1 MYTDKKR
8 VYLFSALVCSMLFL
22 SFFIPVSLRR
32 YVVAVFLVITAILV
46 IYMIKKRSILSINK
60 KQVLFIMFTIGLLYV
75 MIYYLLG
82 IEFGFHRN
90 IYGLP
95 VRNFFRFTVPIA
107 IIIVAME
114 LIRRVI
120 LAQKLL
126 IPNILVYVSGVLVDL
141 IIFINYDQINTF
153 NVFMDILGMAFLP
166 AFTLNLLYTY
176 LSKNYGAWPNIAF
189 RLITTLFIYFIPV
202 LPSIPDIMESVIK
215 FVLPFVIMGFISVLY
230 AKQKRV
236 VSHRKR
242 TISTIGTVFA
252 AVILIMFVM
261 LISCKFKYGAL
272 VIGSESMTG
281 SINKGD
287 VVVYEEYTGQPI
299 YEGDV
304 IVFEVDGKKVIH
316 RVVDIERINNI
327 YRYYTKGDANEDMDS
342 GYITEGQIVGV
353 THFRVV
359 YIGYPSLWVR
369 SIFD

>member
-32 YVVAVFLVITAILV
+32 YVVAVFLGVAAVLI

-60 KQVLFIMFTIGLLYV
+60 KQVLLIMITIGLLYV
-75 MIYYLLG
+75 MISYLLG

-95 VRNFFRFTVPIA
+95 VRNFFRFVVPITIM
-107 IIIVAME
+107 IIAVE
-114 LIRRVI
+114 LIRRVM
-120 LAQKLL
+120 LAQQL
-126 IPNILVYVSGVLVDL
+126 IIPKILMYVSSILVEL
-141 IIFINYDQINTF
+141 IIFINYDQITTF

-166 AFTLNLLYTY
+166 AFTLNLLYTF
-176 LSKNYGAWPNIAF
+176 LSNKYGAWPNIAF

-242 TISTIGTVFA
+242 TISTIGTVFV

-272 VIGSESMTG
+272 VVGSESMTG
-281 SINKGD
+281 AINKGD
-287 VVVYEEYTGQPI
+287 VVVYEEYTGQTV

-316 RVVDIERINNI
+316 RVVDIERINNV
-327 YRYYTKGDANEDMDS
+327 YRYYTKGDANDDLDS
-342 GYITEGQIVGV
+342 GYITESQIVGV